1 MPFFVLL
8 LGAFC
13 AVSAPAADDLEAVN
27 EALRQWLAAAETDR
41 PYLLL
46 DLEAGELRLQHG
58 GALLRQ
64 CPLRDP
70 PPAALPISAR
80 LAQRLRPFRH
90 TSAVAGPGP
99 FDWEAHL
106 GADGH
111 GACALY
117 FGGGLLVYADGRWLD
132 GSVDGLQIGAEDVRA
147 LFNALELGAPMVVLP
162 ASWRRWENAGETH
175 GETEGETDG
184 ETGG

>member
-1 MPFFVLL
+1 MPFFALL
-8 LGAFC
+8 LGATC
-13 AVSAPAADDLEAVN
+13 AVAAPAAADDLEAVN

-64 CPLRDP
+64 CPLLEP
-70 PPAALPISAR
+70 PPGSLPGIAR
-80 LAQRLRPFRH
+80 LEQRLRPFRH
-90 TSAVAGPGP
+90 VPVDAGPGP

-111 GACALY
+111 GGCALY

-132 GSVDGLQIGAEDVRA
+132 GPVDGLRLGAEDVRA
-147 LFNALELGAPMVVLP
+147 LFNALEPGAPMVVLP
-162 ASWRRWENAGETH
+162 ASWRRWEGAGETD
-175 GETEGETDG
+175 GETDG